1 MILLLTR
8 KNASYDSATKTFY
21 FNLDKQLEEKV
32 KHIRFQSFTFRP
44 CTTVADYPHG
54 VLACSSALSN
64 LSMREHVSVL
74 KDSNHH
80 DDTDVLCCL
89 HKVEHNTTHV
99 LYQLFHPVMMTLDR
113 RNFIKKIDLYF
124 TDMAGNRLAGDY
136 VAGNG
141 SGPLLSD
148 LEDEFD
154 AGNLKFFFDADLA
167 SSYTKED
174 NTQAA
179 DGDSINQWKA
189 RFPADES
196 AVFTRSSVDGLI
208 LTTFEDETHL
218 KAITTNPSGGPT
230 LGRST

>member
-8 KNASYDSATKTFY
+8 QNASYDSVTKTFY

-32 KHIRFQSFTFRP
+32 KHIRFQSFSFRP
-44 CTTVADYPHG
+44 CTTIADYPHG

-74 KDSNHH
+74 KDTNHH

-99 LYQLFHPVMMTLDR
+99 LYTLVHPVMMTLDR

-136 VAGNG
+136 RPENG
-141 SGPLLSD
+141 SGPILSD
-148 LEDEFD
+148 LEDE
-154 AGNLKFFFDADLA
+154 L
-167 SSYTKED
+167 
-174 NTQAA
+174 TQAVLQ
-179 DGDSINQWKA
+179 GKVS
-189 RFPADES
+189 R
-196 AVFTRSSVDGLI
+196 R
-208 LTTFEDETHL
+208 
-218 KAITTNPSGGPT
+218 
-230 LGRST
+230 